1 MSKLTFENILDR
13 DGILVYKT
21 KGVSMRPLL
30 RQDRDLVVIEKKIR
44 RQGLN
49 VLMLRFIK
57 EESSMFFTG

>member
-21 KGVSMRPLL
+21 KGVTLL
-30 RQDRDLVVIEKKIR
+30 LLKKKIR